1 MSPALHW
8 TLALLAVAALAL
20 VASGLVKLWRWVR
33 PILAVVD
40 GFTRAHEN
48 APNHPGEM

>member
-8 TLALLAVAALAL
+8 ALALLAVASLAL
-20 VASGLVKLWRWVR
+20 VASGLVKLWRKVR
-33 PILAVVD
+33 RIMAVVD
-40 GFTRAHEN
+40 GFTEAQEN